1 MTSTIQQMAVA
12 SGLSS
17 YTLRYYEQIGLI
29 DPIPRSSSGHRQYRE
44 SDARWI
50 EFLLRLRATGMPVQQ
65 MLHYA
70 ELRRAGNHLE
80 SVAERK
86 AMLVQ
91 HTQTLEQALA
101 ELQNNLAL
109 MRQKIAAYAELESN
123 LAAAAIQ
130 EEALYDNVST
140 RLEPLAAG

>member
-1 MTSTIQQMAVA
+1 MTSTIQQMAIA

-29 DPIPRSSSGHRQYRE
+29 DPILRGSNGHRRYRE
-44 SDARWI
+44 SDVRWI

-101 ELQNNLAL
+101 ELQDNLAL
-109 MRQKIAAYAELESN
+109 MQQKIAFYAELESS
-123 LAAAAIQ
+123 LAAATIQ
-130 EEALYDNVST
+130 QEVLHDDLST
-140 RLEPLAAG
+140 RLEPLATS